1 MQRIICSGL
10 VRKMLNWGRLS
21 SLWPVHIA
29 TGCCSPE
36 EMALVSPRYDVERFG
51 VLPLPSL
58 RQCDLLI
65 VLGLVTE
72 KMAKRLKLV
81 YDQMPEPKY
90 VMAAGACAA
99 SGGLFW
105 DSYSVLKGVD
115 KILPVDVYVP
125 GCPPRPEAFIQ
136 GILMLQKKIR
146 GDLQVEHDN

>member
-146 GDLQVEHDN
+146 GNLQVEHDN

>member
-1 MQRIICSGL
+1 MTINRVKCMAP
-10 VRKMLNWGRLS
+10 VRKLLDWGRLS

-65 VLGLVTE
+65 VLGLVTH
-72 KMAKRLKLV
+72 KMAKRLKLI
-81 YDQMPEPKY
+81 YEQMPEPKY
-90 VMAAGACAA
+90 VMAVGACAV

-105 DSYSVLKGVD
+105 DSYSVVKGID
-115 KILPVDVYVP
+115 KVLPVDVYVP

-136 GILMLQKKIR
+136 GIRLLQQKIR
-146 GDLQVEHDN
+146 RERKN